1 MKQDQAD
8 VAMLSTPLPAA
19 ERIEAALQRAV
30 DALKPPTCPPR
41 LAAALRHAVFPAG
54 GRLRPQLLLAVAGAC
69 GDDLP
74 RLSDGAAAAIE
85 LLHCASL
92 VHDDL
97 PCFDAAA
104 ERRGRP
110 SVHCAFG
117 EGLAVLAGDGLIVAA
132 FDVLAQAAAS
142 AAAAAARLPVV
153 LRMVAGGVGPS
164 GGIVAGQAWEAEPTV
179 DLERYHDAKTG
190 ALFEAAVLAGAAA
203 AGAEPGAWAGVGV
216 RLGGAYQ
223 IADDIAD
230 VLADPKRLGK
240 PVGRDRQLDRPS
252 AVRRLGI
259 EAATKLLNTRME
271 EALERIPACG
281 GREALR
287 AQIAQIAARPLRS
300 LRAGSLAIREGG
312 SARQRG

>member
-8 VAMLSTPLPAA
+8 VAMPRPQLPAA

-30 DALKPPTCPPR
+30 DALRPPTCPPR
-41 LAAALRHAVFPAG
+41 LAAAVRHAVFPAG

-97 PCFDAAA
+97 PCFDAAT

-117 EGLAVLAGDGLIVAA
+117 EGLAVLAGDALIVAA
-132 FDVLAQAAAS
+132 FDALARSAAS
-142 AAAAAARLPVV
+142 TVDVAARLPVV
-153 LRMVAGGVGPS
+153 LRLVAAGVGPS

-179 DLERYHDAKTG
+179 DLEHYHDAKTG

-203 AGAEPGAWAGVGV
+203 AGADASAWAGVGL

-259 EAATKLLNTRME
+259 EAATKLLNRRME
-271 EALERIPACG
+271 EALERIPTCG

-287 AQIAQIAARPLRS
+287 ARIGEIAARPLRS
-300 LRAGSLAIREGG
+300 LRAGSLAPRGG
-312 SARQRG
+312 AAGHRA